1 MGGPVN
7 MLQQLRLRVQTM
19 SAAVLEADAL
29 LKQSEHARDHL
40 RQQANELKGI
50 CLALVRKL
58 KDAQKGIGTSEAI
71 HASTFPVLIT
81 KAEWDML
88 TSEDAKL
95 GKGTVLSVIHVER
108 DVMAAE
114 PIHPDAEEGDI
125 LVDIGDVD
133 AIESAKVET

>member
-1 MGGPVN
+1 M
-7 MLQQLRLRVQTM
+7 RLRNETM
-19 SAAVLEADAL
+19 RAVLMEADAL

-40 RQQANELKGI
+40 RQQANVLKGI
-50 CLALVRKL
+50 CLALVRRL
-58 KDAQKGIGTSEAI
+58 KDVSARLAFIEPGGTVDAA
-71 HASTFPVLIT
+71 ASVHGRPVLIT

-88 TSEDAKL
+88 TGEDAKL

-133 AIESAKVET
+133 AIEPAKVET